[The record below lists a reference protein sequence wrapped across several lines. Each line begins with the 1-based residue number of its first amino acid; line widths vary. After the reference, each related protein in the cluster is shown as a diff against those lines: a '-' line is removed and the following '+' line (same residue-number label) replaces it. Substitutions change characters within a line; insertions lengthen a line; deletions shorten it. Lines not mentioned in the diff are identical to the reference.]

1 MVAPPV
7 NELGSRGA
15 GKLSPRIGLAEDWV
29 IGAANAGPA
38 LSLSVTLAAI
48 VAATAYGSGPV
59 ILLCA
64 VPMLIIA
71 NAYRRL
77 NAWNANCGAAFTWA
91 SCSPP
96 TTS

>member
-1 MVAPPV
+1 
-7 NELGSRGA
+7 
-15 GKLSPRIGLAEDWV
+15 V
-29 IGAANAGPA
+29 IGAANSGPA

-48 VAATAYGSGPV
+48 VAPTAYGSGPV

-77 NAWNANCGAAFTWA
+77 NAWNANCGAAFAWA
-91 SCSPP
+91 GRSISPYL
-96 TTS
+96 